1 MPARAKDHT
10 LKGRNIDMASSTID
24 TKNNKEIVKELIISY
39 WMELETVQNY
49 IAASTNLAGV
59 RAQEIKESLAT
70 DIDAE
75 LGHAR
80 RLARRIHVLGGT
92 VPGSKEFKASQ
103 TTLQPPADSRDV
115 VAVIRGVLDA
125 EAGAIRQY
133 QKLIELCDGADYVTQ
148 DLCIELMGDEQEH
161 HREFLEFLAEYEPPR
176 GTEDSVRP

>member
-1 MPARAKDHT
+1 MPT
-10 LKGRNIDMASSTID
+10 PSID
-24 TKNNKEIVKELIISY
+24 TTKNEEIVRELIKSY

-70 DIDAE
+70 DVDSE

-80 RLARRIHVLGGT
+80 RLARRIHILGGT
-92 VPGSKEFKASQ
+92 VPGSKDFQASQ
-103 TTLQPPADSRDV
+103 TTLQPPADARDV
-115 VAVIRGVLDA
+115 LAVIRGVLDA

-133 QKLIELCDGADYVTQ
+133 QKLVELCDGADYVTQ

-161 HREFLEFLAEYEPPR
+161 HREFLEFLAEYENPR
-176 GTEDSVRP
+176 GHEVSVGS